1 MPRETSIERPQHAKS
16 RFREKALAELAEQ
29 QHGVVARWQ
38 VIGLGFGGDAIAHR
52 IAVGRFHVVFA
63 GVYAVGHA
71 AIGRNG
77 RWMAAVLASGEGAV
91 LSHRSAACLWGLRIE
106 APTPHDVTI
115 ARSTGSIHG
124 LRRHRSVLLSDELA
138 MRDGIPVTCVARTLV
153 DIAAGAAPWEFERA
167 VREAEFLRLPQA
179 PSLEEVYERRRG
191 RRGAKLVRA
200 TLENLSLL
208 PGGTSRSGLEDR
220 FLRFVRR
227 VGLPAPETNVL
238 LRLEGTTYEADCIWR
253 EQRVVAELDGH
264 QAHGTRSAFEGD
276 RERDRRLQA
285 RGWRVVRITWRHLNQ
300 PESLAR
306 DLRGLLALPKPQIAA
321 RKA

>member
-1 MPRETSIERPQHAKS
+1 MPREASIERPQHTKS
-16 RFREKALAELAEQ
+16 RSRERALADLAEQ
-29 QHGVVARWQ
+29 QHGVVARRQ
-38 VIGLGFGGDAIAHR
+38 VVSLGFGSDAIAYR
-52 IAVGRFHVVFA
+52 IAVGRFHVVFS

-71 AIGRNG
+71 AIGPNG

-106 APTPHDVTI
+106 APTPDDVTI
-115 ARSTGSIHG
+115 SRLTGSIHG
-124 LRRHRSVLLSDELA
+124 LRRHRSVLLPDELA
-138 MRDGIPVTCVARTLV
+138 VLDGIPVTCVARTLV

-200 TLENLSLL
+200 TLESLSRL

-227 VGLPAPETNVL
+227 VGLPAPESNVL
-238 LRLEGTTYEADCIWR
+238 LRFEGTTYEADCVWR

-264 QAHGTRSAFEGD
+264 QAHGTRSAFEED

-285 RGWRVVRITWRHLNQ
+285 QGWRVVRITWRHLSQ

-306 DLRGLLALPKPQIAA
+306 DLRGLLALAKPQFAA
-321 RKA
+321 HRT

>member
-1 MPRETSIERPQHAKS
+1 MPREASIERLKHAKS
-16 RFREKALAELAEQ
+16 RFRERALADLAEQ
-29 QHGVVARWQ
+29 QHGVVSRWQ
-38 VIGLGFGGDAIAHR
+38 VISLGFGGDAIAHR
-52 IAVGRFHVVFA
+52 IAVARFHVVFA

-106 APTPHDVTI
+106 APPSHDVTI
-115 ARSTGSIHG
+115 ARSTGSIYG
-124 LRRHRSVLLSDELA
+124 LRRHQSVLLSDELA
-138 MRDGIPVTCVARTLV
+138 VRNSIPVTCVARTLI
-153 DIAAGAAPWEFERA
+153 DIAAGATPWEFERA

-191 RRGAKLVRA
+191 RRGVKLVRA
-200 TLENLSLL
+200 TLENLSRL

-227 VGLPAPETNVL
+227 AGLPAPETNVL
-238 LRLEGTTYEADCIWR
+238 LSFEGVTYEADCVWR

-264 QAHGTRSAFEGD
+264 QAHGTRSAFEED

-285 RGWRVVRITWRHLNQ
+285 QDWRVVRVTWRHLSQ
-300 PESLAR
+300 PDSLAR
-306 DLRGLLALPKPQIAA
+306 DLRALLGPAKPRLAA
-321 RKA
+321 PWT